1 MATTIEGQSIYVGQ
15 IVKKVTVPDA
25 DIPATGLDK
34 IIGPVFEMNHKDKVT
49 VAVRVVSGPDISNVQ
64 LMRIFS
70 DGVASEESISAGGF
84 AADDGPKREHIFTH
98 YFVGGNSF
106 IPGIFNDKKKS
117 KMAEERLKHADVVID
132 TDCGLDELKARVAK
146 LWQAFA

>member
-15 IVKKVTVPDA
+15 IVKKVTVPNA
-25 DIPATGLDK
+25 DIPATGLNK

-49 VAVRVVSGPDISNVQ
+49 VAIRVVSGPDISNVQ

-84 AADDGPKREHIFTH
+84 AADDGPTFAVTYNVPKFRIDYEIASSTGVDSVVLIEVEGG
-98 YFVGGNSF
+98 VG
-106 IPGIFNDKKKS
+106 
-117 KMAEERLKHADVVID
+117 A
-132 TDCGLDELKARVAK
+132 
-146 LWQAFA
+146 

>member
-15 IVKKVTVPDA
+15 IVKKVTVPNA
-25 DIPATGLDK
+25 DIPATGLNK

-84 AADDGPKREHIFTH
+84 AADDGPTFAVTYNVPKFRIDYEIASSTGVDSVVLIEVEGG
-98 YFVGGNSF
+98 VG
-106 IPGIFNDKKKS
+106 
-117 KMAEERLKHADVVID
+117 A
-132 TDCGLDELKARVAK
+132 
-146 LWQAFA
+146 